1 MIEGAAGR
9 GMKPLDAT
17 DLIDE
22 IYEAAIVPEKWAG
35 VLDRL
40 AASAGGIGTILFAA
54 SPSRFQ
60 WTSSKAIHAVT
71 AEWVASPFVADN
83 LRGKRLVPLY
93 EPRFL
98 TDLDAIAPQEL
109 EHDPF
114 YRDFLRPR
122 GWGWCVGTSIRST
135 SGDSI
140 VFSIERLYADGP
152 VPRETAEKLD
162 PLRPHL
168 ARASI
173 IAARLG
179 LERARASVAALELIG
194 LPAAIITGRHSV
206 LAANELI
213 LSCAAVEIGAFD
225 RIRLTDSVASER
237 FQRHLDV
244 AGDAGLSFPIRATS
258 ERPAFVAHL
267 VPVRRAGL
275 DVFSGAAQLFYLT
288 EVGRGEAP
296 SAAILEALFDL
307 SPAEAKVTRLLLTG
321 DTVAGI
327 ASSQGIRPE
336 TVRGQLKTVFAKTGV
351 RRQAELVQLL
361 GGIRVPGAPGFGLS
375 GAAWTGARE

>member
-1 MIEGAAGR
+1 M
-9 GMKPLDAT
+9 DAT
-17 DLIDE
+17 NLIDE
-22 IYEAAIVPEKWAG
+22 IYEAAVVPERWAG

-40 AASAGGIGTILFAA
+40 AARAGGVGTILFAA
-54 SPSRFQ
+54 SPNRFQ
-60 WTSSKAIHAVT
+60 WTASRAIQDVT
-71 AEWVASPFVADN
+71 AEWVASPFVVDN

-98 TDLDAIAPQEL
+98 TDLDAIAPEEL
-109 EHDPF
+109 EQDPF

-152 VPRETAEKLD
+152 VPRETAAAFD
-162 PLRPHL
+162 QFRPHL

-213 LSCAAVEIGAFD
+213 TACGAFDIGAFD
-225 RIRLTDSVASER
+225 RVRLSDPMANKR
-237 FQRHLDV
+237 LQLHLDV
-244 AGDAGLSFPIRATS
+244 AGDAGLSFPIRATAG
-258 ERPAFVAHL
+258 RPAFVAHL
-267 VPVRRAGL
+267 VPLRRAGL

-288 EVGRGEAP
+288 EVGRGAAP

-307 SPAEAKVTRLLLTG
+307 SPAEAKVTRLLLSG
-321 DTVAGI
+321 GTVAGI
-327 ASSQGIRPE
+327 ANSHGIRPE
-336 TVRGQLKTVFAKTGV
+336 TVRGQLKSVFAKTGV
-351 RRQAELVQLL
+351 RRQAELIQLL
-361 GGIRVPGAPGFGLS
+361 GGIQSPGMPGVGLS
-375 GAAWTGARE
+375 ASIAGE

>member
-1 MIEGAAGR
+1 M
-9 GMKPLDAT
+9 DAT
-17 DLIDE
+17 NLIDE
-22 IYEAAIVPEKWAG
+22 IYEAAVVPERWAG

-40 AASAGGIGTILFAA
+40 AARAGGVGTILFAA
-54 SPSRFQ
+54 SPNRFQ
-60 WTSSKAIHAVT
+60 WTASRAIQDVT

-98 TDLDAIAPQEL
+98 TDLDAIALEEL
-109 EHDPF
+109 EQDPF

-122 GWGWCVGTSIRST
+122 GWGWCVGTSIRAT

-152 VPRETAEKLD
+152 VPRETAAALD
-162 PLRPHL
+162 QFRPHL

-213 LSCAAVEIGAFD
+213 TACGAFEIGAFD
-225 RIRLTDSVASER
+225 RVRLSDPMANKR
-237 FQRHLDV
+237 LQLHFDV
-244 AGDAGLSFPIRATS
+244 AGDAGLSFPIRATAG
-258 ERPAFVAHL
+258 RPAFVAHL
-267 VPVRRAGL
+267 VPLRRAGL

-288 EVGRGEAP
+288 EVGRGAAP

-307 SPAEAKVTRLLLTG
+307 SPAEAKVTRLLLSG
-321 DTVAGI
+321 GTVAGI
-327 ASSQGIRPE
+327 ANSHGIRPE
-336 TVRGQLKTVFAKTGV
+336 TVRGQLKSVFAKTGV
-351 RRQAELVQLL
+351 RRQAELIQLL
-361 GGIRVPGAPGFGLS
+361 GGIQSPGIPGVGLS
-375 GAAWTGARE
+375 ASIAGE

>member
-1 MIEGAAGR
+1 MGER
-9 GMKPLDAT
+9 LDT
-17 DLIDE
+17 TNLIDE
-22 IYEAAIVPEKWAG
+22 IYEAAVVPERWAG

-40 AASAGGIGTILFAA
+40 AARAGGIGTVLFAA
-54 SPSRFQ
+54 SPNRFQ
-60 WTSSKAIHAVT
+60 WTSSKAIHAII
-71 AEWVASPFVADN
+71 ADWVASPFVSDN

-98 TDLDAIAPQEL
+98 TDLDAITPDEI

-140 VFSIERLYADGP
+140 VFSIERLHAAGP
-152 VPRETAEKLD
+152 VPRETAAALD
-162 PLRPHL
+162 QFRPHL

-173 IAARLG
+173 ISARLG
-179 LERARASVAALELIG
+179 LERARASVAALELVG

-213 LSCAAVEIGAFD
+213 LKCAAFEIGAFD
-225 RIRLTDSVASER
+225 RVRLTDTAANER
-237 FQRHLDV
+237 LQRHLDA
-244 AGDAGLSFPIRATS
+244 AGDAGLSFPIRATGG
-258 ERPAFVAHL
+258 RPAFVAHL
-267 VPVRRAGL
+267 VPLRRAGL

-307 SPAEAKVTRLLLTG
+307 SPAEAKVTRLLLAG
-321 DTVAGI
+321 GTVAGI
-327 ASSQGIRPE
+327 AASQGNRPE

-351 RRQAELVQLL
+351 RRQAELIQLL
-361 GGIRVPGAPGFGLS
+361 GGIQAPGVPGFGLAGGAGS
-375 GAAWTGARE
+375 GTRG